1 MTSFEIIILA
11 IVALNT
17 VLICDLWYWFRF
29 RDVPAIVV
37 SCPVAADLER
47 VPCSSEELNESG
59 DWVH

>member
-1 MTSFEIIILA
+1 MTSFEIILLA

-17 VLICDLWYWFRF
+17 VLISDLWYWFRF

-37 SCPVAADLER
+37 SCPVAEDFER
-47 VPCSSEELNESG
+47 VPSSSEELNESG

>member
-29 RDVPAIVV
+29 KDVPAIVV
-37 SCPVAADLER
+37 HCPVAGDFER
-47 VPCSSEELNESG
+47 LSEESDE
-59 DWVH
+59 DTDQKWMH